1 MALYYLQEDA
11 PSTGSSG
18 SKGSKENKGKG
29 ASRGRWIAYVGAVLI
44 AAATFLQSLGLEP
57 VSLLLSQPTRFLP
70 EGFLPATPKIIL
82 LSMQPESG
90 GFVPLDV
97 AMALRGLGKLNPS
110 RVVILGKVNKDPD
123 SLTLLESI
131 HGHLR
136 ENGIR
141 IITEECLPSGE
152 SLWRPVPLSRYTPP
166 ASFILESPLLGID
179 GKVVPEGM
187 QSFPQGY
194 GELTFPLFRITDA
207 GDVAGSVWW
216 EMLLP
221 TKITGP
227 FWLLGGR
234 LLLFP
239 NHAPLLLSDGA
250 LRIIP
255 PESPVMVM
263 PLDLFLL
270 RIEEKE
276 RGMIRPDFET
286 LWQGATVVL
295 GEAGNED
302 SISRITTLREN
313 MAIGRLP
320 LIVQA
325 MITAL
330 LIIALLGSNRLSQS
344 GRLSQATRLCSAL
357 ALLLISIG
365 AGAVALHHGLLLP
378 ILPVIVTA
386 MCLCAINQRLHLATL
401 DACAEE

>member
-18 SKGSKENKGKG
+18 SNGKKGQQGKG
-29 ASRGRWIAYVGAVLI
+29 ASHGRWIAYVGAVLI
-44 AAATFLQSLGLEP
+44 AAAALLQALGLEP
-57 VSLLLSQPTRFLP
+57 FSLSLSQAPRFLP
-70 EGFLPATPKIIL
+70 EGFLPATPKIIW

-110 RVVILGKVNKDPD
+110 RIVILGKVNKDPD
-123 SLTLLESI
+123 SLTLLEGV

-141 IITEECLPSGE
+141 VIEEIVPSVQ
-152 SLWRPVPLSRYTPP
+152 SLWRPVPLCRYTPP
-166 ASFILESPLLGID
+166 APLILESPLPRIE
-179 GKVVPEGM
+179 GKVAPEGKE
-187 QSFPQGY
+187 SFPQGF
-194 GELTFPLFRITDA
+194 GELTFPLFRVTDA

-221 TKITGP
+221 SKITGP

-286 LWQGATVVL
+286 LWEGATVVL
-295 GEAGNED
+295 GESGTEF
-302 SISRITTLREN
+302 SISRISSMREN

-320 LIVQA
+320 LIAQA
-325 MITAL
+325 IIAAI
-330 LIIALLGSNRLSQS
+330 LIIALLCS
-344 GRLSQATRLCSAL
+344 GRSSRATRLYSAL
-357 ALLLISIG
+357 ALLVISIG
-365 AGAVALHHGLLLP
+365 AGIVCLHHGLLLP
-378 ILPVIVTA
+378 LLPAILA
-386 MCLCAINQRLHLATL
+386 ALCLCVMKSRVLLGNP
-401 DACAEE
+401 

>member
-1 MALYYLQEDA
+1 
-11 PSTGSSG
+11 
-18 SKGSKENKGKG
+18 
-29 ASRGRWIAYVGAVLI
+29 
-44 AAATFLQSLGLEP
+44 
-57 VSLLLSQPTRFLP
+57 
-70 EGFLPATPKIIL
+70 
-82 LSMQPESG
+82 MQPESG

-123 SLTLLESI
+123 SLTLLEGI

-136 ENGIR
+136 VNGIR
-141 IITEECLPSGE
+141 IIEESLPSGE
-152 SLWRPVPLSRYTPP
+152 SLWRPVPLCRYTPP
-166 ASFILESPLLGID
+166 APHILESPLLGID

-194 GELTFPLFRITDA
+194 GELTFPLFRITEA

-221 TKITGP
+221 SKITGP

-234 LLLFP
+234 LLVFP

-255 PESPVMVM
+255 PESPVAVM

-286 LWQGATVVL
+286 LWEGASVVL
-295 GEAGNED
+295 GESGTEF
-302 SISRITTLREN
+302 SISRISSMREN

-320 LIVQA
+320 LIAQA
-325 MITAL
+325 MIAAI
-330 LIIALLGSNRLSQS
+330 LIIALLCS
-344 GRLSQATRLCSAL
+344 GRSSRATRLYSAL
-357 ALLLISIG
+357 ALLVISIG
-365 AGAVALHHGLLLP
+365 AEIVCLHHGLLLP
-378 ILPVIVTA
+378 ILPATLTV
-386 MCLCAINQRLHLATL
+386 MCLCAMKSRDPLTLAL
-401 DACAEE
+401 KSEA

>member
-11 PSTGSSG
+11 PSSGSSG
-18 SKGSKENKGKG
+18 NKGSREKKRKD
-29 ASRGRWIAYVGAVLI
+29 ASQGRWIAYVGAVLI
-44 AAATFLQSLGLEP
+44 AVAAFLQAVGLDP
-57 VSLLLSQPTRFLP
+57 VSQWLSQAPRFLP
-70 EGFLPATPKIIL
+70 GGFLPATPKIIL
-82 LSMQPESG
+82 LSMQRESG

-123 SLTLLESI
+123 SLTLLEGI

-136 ENGIR
+136 DHGTR
-141 IITEECLPSGE
+141 ITEESLPSGQ

-166 ASFILESPLLGID
+166 AAFILESPLLGID

-187 QSFPQGY
+187 ESFPQGY
-194 GELTFPLFRITDA
+194 GEFTFPLFRITAA
-207 GDVAGSVWW
+207 GDVAGSVCW

-221 TKITGP
+221 SKINGP

-239 NHAPLLLSDGA
+239 NHAPLLLSEGTV
-250 LRIIP
+250 RIIP
-255 PESPVMVM
+255 PESPVVVM

-286 LWQGATVVL
+286 LWEGATAVL
-295 GEAGNED
+295 GESGTEFQMTR
-302 SISRITTLREN
+302 ISSMREN
-313 MAIGRLP
+313 MAIRRLP
-320 LIVQA
+320 LIAQA
-325 MITAL
+325 MIATL
-330 LIIALLGSNRLSQS
+330 LIIALLAS
-344 GRLSQATRLCSAL
+344 GRYSRATRLYSAL
-357 ALLLISIG
+357 ALLVISIG
-365 AGAVALHHGLLLP
+365 AGIVCLHQGLLLP

-386 MCLCAINQRLHLATL
+386 MCLCLMKSALPSTLAQKTQ
-401 DACAEE
+401 A

>member
-11 PSTGSSG
+11 PATGSSG
-18 SKGSKENKGKG
+18 SNGKKGQQGKG
-29 ASRGRWIAYVGAVLI
+29 ESHGRWIAYVGAVLI
-44 AAATFLQSLGLEP
+44 AAAAFLQALGLEP
-57 VSLLLSQPTRFLP
+57 VSLSLSQAPRFLP
-70 EGFLPATPKIIL
+70 EGFLPATPKIIW

-90 GFVPLDV
+90 GFVPLDA

-110 RVVILGKVNKDPD
+110 RIVILGKVNKDPD
-123 SLTLLESI
+123 SLTLLEGI

-141 IITEECLPSGE
+141 VIKESLPSGE
-152 SLWRPVPLSRYTPP
+152 SLWRPVPLCRYTPP
-166 ASFILESPLLGID
+166 APLILESPLPRIE
-179 GKVVPEGM
+179 GKVAPEGKE
-187 QSFPQGY
+187 SFPAGI
-194 GELTFPLFRITDA
+194 GELTFPLFRVTDA
-207 GDVAGSVWW
+207 GDVTGSVWW

-221 TKITGP
+221 SKVTGP

-250 LRIIP
+250 LRILP
-255 PESPVMVM
+255 PPSPVTVM

-286 LWQGATVVL
+286 LWEGATVVL
-295 GEAGNED
+295 GESGKED

-320 LIVQA
+320 LIAQA
-325 MITAL
+325 MIAAL
-330 LIIALLGSNRLSQS
+330 LIIALFAS
-344 GRLSQATRLCSAL
+344 GRYSRATRLCSAL
-357 ALLLISIG
+357 ALLVISIV
-365 AGAVALHHGLLLP
+365 AGTVALHHGLLLP
-378 ILPVIVTA
+378 LLPAILTA
-386 MCLCAINQRLHLATL
+386 LCLCVMKSRVLLGNP
-401 DACAEE
+401 

>member
-1 MALYYLQEDA
+1 MALYYLQEDT

-18 SKGSKENKGKG
+18 SKGSREYKGKD
-29 ASRGRWIAYVGAVLI
+29 ASRGRWIAYVGAVLV
-44 AAATFLQSLGLEP
+44 AAAAFLQALGLEP
-57 VSLLLSQPTRFLP
+57 VSMWLSQAPRFLP
-70 EGFLPATPKIIL
+70 AGFLPATPKIIL

-123 SLTLLESI
+123 SLTLLEGI

-152 SLWRPVPLSRYTPP
+152 SLWRPVPVCRYTPP
-166 ASFILESPLLGID
+166 APHILESPLLGIA
-179 GKVVPEGM
+179 GKVVPEGL

-194 GELTFPLFRITDA
+194 GEFTFPLFRITDA

-221 TKITGP
+221 SKITGP

-286 LWQGATVVL
+286 LWEGATVVL
-295 GEAGNED
+295 GESGTEF
-302 SISRITTLREN
+302 SISRISSMREN

-320 LIVQA
+320 LIAQA
-325 MITAL
+325 MIAAI
-330 LIIALLGSNRLSQS
+330 LIIALLCS
-344 GRLSQATRLCSAL
+344 GRSSRATRLYSAL
-357 ALLLISIG
+357 ALLMISIG
-365 AGAVALHHGLLLP
+365 AGIVCLHHGLLLP
-378 ILPVIVTA
+378 ILPAILTV
-386 MCLCAINQRLHLATL
+386 MCLCAMKSRDPLTLAL
-401 DACAEE
+401 KSEA

>member
-57 VSLLLSQPTRFLP
+57 VPLLLSQATRFLP
-70 EGFLPATPKIIL
+70 SGFLPATPKIIW

-90 GFVPLDV
+90 GFVPLDI
-97 AMALRGLGKLNPS
+97 AMALRGLGKLNSS
-110 RVVILGKVNKDPD
+110 RIVILGKVNKDPD
-123 SLTLLESI
+123 SLTLLEGI
-131 HGHLR
+131 QGHLR

-141 IITEECLPSGE
+141 ITEECLPSGE

-166 ASFILESPLLGID
+166 AAFILESPLLGID

-325 MITAL
+325 MIAAIL
-330 LIIALLGSNRLSQS
+330 MIALLCS
-344 GRLSQATRLCSAL
+344 GRSSRTNRIYSAL
-357 ALLLISIG
+357 ALLVISIG
-365 AGAVALHHGLLLP
+365 AGIICLHQGLLLP

-386 MCLCAINQRLHLATL
+386 LCLCAMKSRVLLGNP
-401 DACAEE
+401 